1 MDYCIVTFIS
11 GNHAIMVCNRLK
23 EKGINAEIMNTPC
36 SVAKDGCSYCI
47 KVPVDQVDL
56 VVREARENRVAVRDI
71 YRRVI
76 INGKKRY
83 RKLTG
88 NSL

>member
-1 MDYCIVTFIS
+1 
-11 GNHAIMVCNRLK
+11 MVSNKLK
-23 EKGINAEIMNTPC
+23 EKGVSAEIMNTPC

-47 KVPVDQVDL
+47 KVPADRTDL
-56 VVREARENRVAVRDI
+56 LLREAKENKVPVRDV
-71 YRRVI
+71 YRIVI
-76 INGKKRY
+76 TNGRKKY